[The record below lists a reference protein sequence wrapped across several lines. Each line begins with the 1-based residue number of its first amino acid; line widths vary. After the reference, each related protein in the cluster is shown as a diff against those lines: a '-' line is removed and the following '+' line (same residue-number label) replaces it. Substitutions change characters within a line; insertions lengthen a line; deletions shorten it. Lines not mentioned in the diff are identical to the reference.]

1 MAGYFLYSLD
11 GDAFTKLV
19 SEPTDAQ
26 ARALAKPLLADRRT
40 FLIGAGWPDDLDALA
55 AFVKG
60 RLASPD
66 WYGDLDDDGASL
78 WDDVV
83 WSFRDKPGEACGLGF
98 ECTDYESIYW
108 DCAEFAAANGAPLMS
123 DKTFGCSG
131 FRCPPE
137 KRSQLE
143 RYYQLMP
150 PAETRALHEQLKI
163 VEPHA
168 AGLPGFNPN
177 AMEDDD
183 ESVASQF
190 FHGLH
195 GPVAEMA
202 ARGRA
207 LFVQLDT

>member
-19 SEPTDAQ
+19 AEPTDAQ
-26 ARALAKPLLADRRT
+26 TRALAEPLLRDFADD
-40 FLIGAGWPDDLDALA
+40 LAEAGWPTEVGPLADLIKTRLA
-55 AFVKG
+55 A
-60 RLASPD
+60 AD
-66 WYGDLDDDGASL
+66 WYGDLTDERATL
-78 WDDVV
+78 WDEVV
-83 WSFRDKPGEACGLGF
+83 HSFTDEPGEACGLGF

-123 DKTFGCSG
+123 EKTFGCSG

-163 VEPHA
+163 VEPRA
-168 AGLPGFNPN
+168 AALPGFNPN

-195 GPVAEMA
+195 GPVADMA